1 MGTLIRKKVDFNGD
15 NLVAVKNNET
25 NVIYVG
31 VSYICKGIGLNKSQ
45 KDTQVQNVQSDL
57 VLNKGC
63 LKFQAGVLSNNNEA
77 IGIDINYLP
86 LWLAK
91 ISITPKM
98 QDEQPEVVEKLVQYQ
113 LKAKDVLA
121 NAFIKKES
129 SIDPTQLSPELQMFK
144 TIFDTVAAQQLENKQ
159 IKQEINQTKEEV
171 QNIRDVITLNPQAA
185 WRRECNRILNAIGR
199 ELGDYTSPKAQVYEA
214 LKERAKCRPNVLI
227 SNLQKRARENGV
239 CESKVKNLNI
249 LDVLENEPRLKDIYV
264 NIVKEMAI
272 KNNVS
277 LKGVI

>member
-1 MGTLIRKKVDFNGD
+1 MNKLIPIEFENQRIITTKVLADEFGTDEKIIQQNFKRNEGRFVEGKHYYRLVGNELKDFKA
-15 NLVAVKNNET
+15 NLLNEG
-25 NVIYVG
+25 N
-31 VSYICKGIGLNKSQ
+31 
-45 KDTQVQNVQSDL
+45 
-57 VLNKGC
+57 
-63 LKFQAGVLSNNNEA
+63 LKFASEL
-77 IGIDINYLP
+77 YL
-86 LWLAK
+86 WTDRGAARHAK
-91 ISITPKM
+91 ILDT
-98 QDEQPEVVEKLVQYQ
+98 DEAWEVYEELEETYFRTNQN
-113 LKAKDVLA
+113 KA
-121 NAFIKKES
+121 
-129 SIDPTQLSPELQMFK
+129 IDPSKLSPELQMFK
-144 TIFDTVAAQQLENKQ
+144 SIFDTVAAQQLENKQ